1 MSDFISKTKVS
12 NCCGAPVYSDTDIC
26 TDCKEHCEIEEE
38 KMERMIDLDQYNEK
52 RSEIISQLSISKVWD
67 CINQHYC
74 PTPEANK
81 RFEEELK
88 EVLDDFIYNH
98 DISLEELEE
107 YL

>member
-1 MSDFISKTKVS
+1 MDW
-12 NCCGAPVYSDTDIC
+12 
-26 TDCKEHCEIEEE
+26 
-38 KMERMIDLDQYNEK
+38 MIDLDKYNEK

-67 CINQHYC
+67 CINQHSC